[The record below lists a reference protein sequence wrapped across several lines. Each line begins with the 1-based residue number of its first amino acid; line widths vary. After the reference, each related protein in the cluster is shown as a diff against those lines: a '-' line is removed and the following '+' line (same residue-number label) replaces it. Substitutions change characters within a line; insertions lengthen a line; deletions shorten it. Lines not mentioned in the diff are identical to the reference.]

1 MGVMVPPDQI
11 VKKVEETNADVV
23 GLSGLIT
30 PSLEEMV
37 NTVKA
42 LEHAGLRIPVLIGGA
57 TTSEL
62 HVALKIAPL
71 YHGLVVWMKDASQ
84 SAAILSKLMDLKQRE
99 ALKQQLEVKYE
110 ALRKSY
116 HEEQA
121 QLKSLEEARKN
132 KLNLFS

>member
-1 MGVMVPPDQI
+1 M
-11 VKKVEETNADVV
+11 EETNADVV